1 MKKDRK
7 QLILELLEESN
18 SKLYWVEGIGL
29 CVSDKIGWLPVGG
42 KRK

>member
-7 QLILELLEESN
+7 QLIRELLEESN
-18 SKLYWVEGIGL
+18 SKLCWVEGIGF
-29 CVSDKIGWLPVGG
+29 CVSDKIGWLAVGG